1 MRLKRRVKQHIKQ
14 NQRENQKRSE
24 DTYKEITQMQHKQEN
39 LRGTEKNNEK
49 LLFIYIYIKPLFQT
63 ERTQRLE

>member
-1 MRLKRRVKQHIKQ
+1 MEKKKKVKCLKKIFWCNQWSLRLKRRVKQHIKQ

-49 LLFIYIYIKPLFQT
+49 F
-63 ERTQRLE
+63 